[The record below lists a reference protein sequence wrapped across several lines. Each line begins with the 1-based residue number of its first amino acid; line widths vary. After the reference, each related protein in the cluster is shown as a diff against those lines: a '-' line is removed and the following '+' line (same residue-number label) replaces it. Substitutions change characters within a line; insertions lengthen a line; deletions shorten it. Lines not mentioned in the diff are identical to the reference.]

1 MSSGRFDFAK
11 LEALRLLSKKILDD
25 HARSLRYFEFD
36 NGGYGHIDNQK
47 CSISSTATCVISL
60 TERGLW
66 GPQKAKTKALIGY
79 LLAKDKSAG
88 LPRDNPF
95 TAAWILEAVH
105 ALKDLS
111 DALDEPE
118 TDEINKKIDVLRE
131 AMNSESGG
139 VSMGPYPP
147 PGYLTQLAVRALR
160 DWQKLSGDLIRK
172 TQNWAW
178 SEVSKQLTLIQAKSK
193 SQDAFAVV
201 YSLIVATMLT
211 PKKSITPE
219 QSSIQRTAVSIFFDC
234 QLLDGTWPLS
244 RPLFHYPAFGNAYCY
259 EYEMLT
265 QLLQQ
270 NDLTDLLLEYL
281 PNISLA
287 VDAAVNTAYRLG
299 PRVQAWASGHHP
311 QLAEPESWS
320 TASVYH
326 FFYKLDRLLAEAV
339 RRELFRHLELP
350 APSFSPPHSEKVEF
364 APGMLD
370 SVVVVHDDP
379 LSLKDFLWD
388 KFVGPIS
395 KKAPGISKGVGLDN
409 GTPRSAIFFG
419 PPGTSKTKLSE
430 YIADFLGW
438 PFLSIDPS
446 MLLRSGMDGIQVE
459 ANSIF
464 RILEQTERVVVL
476 LDEFDELVRDRDD
489 AEQPSRLLTTSMLP
503 KLARIHSAGTLV
515 FIIATNNISRFDLAI
530 RRRGRFDR
538 LFQVMPP
545 SLSSKLEKKDWGEGR
560 NVDVSKKFDE
570 WKIPIKGDV
579 EKQLSALTFGE
590 FNSFASE
597 LAIVATPIEAADRLR
612 TAYESCTLLMKA
624 GMKDRNAVET
634 WEDRCKSEA
643 RLTS

>member
-1 MSSGRFDFAK
+1 MRGEKFEFAK
-11 LEALRLLSKKILDD
+11 LEALRLLSKKILND
-25 HARSLRYFEFD
+25 HAPSLGYFEFE
-36 NGGYGHIDNQK
+36 NGGYGHIDNRK
-47 CSISSTATCVISL
+47 CSVSSTATCVMSL

-66 GPQKAKTKALIGY
+66 KHQGAKTKGLIGF
-79 LLAKDKSAG
+79 LLSRGKSAG
-88 LPRDNPF
+88 LLEGNPF
-95 TAAWILEAVH
+95 TGAWILEAVH
-105 ALKDLS
+105 ALKELS
-111 DALDEPE
+111 DPLDQLEK
-118 TDEINKKIDVLRE
+118 DEITKKINVLRE
-131 AMNSESGG
+131 AINSGSGG

-147 PGYLTQLAVRALR
+147 SGYLTQLAVRALR
-160 DWQKLSGDLIRK
+160 DWLALPQELIEK
-172 TQNWAW
+172 TQKWAW

-193 SQDAFAVV
+193 AQDAFAVV

-211 PKKSITPE
+211 PRKSITPE
-219 QSSIQRTAVSIFFDC
+219 QSSIQRTAVKIFFDC
-234 QLLDGTWPLS
+234 QLPDGTWPLS

-265 QLLQQ
+265 QLLQED
-270 NDLTDLLLEYL
+270 DLTDLLLDYL
-281 PNISLA
+281 PHINLA
-287 VDAAVNTAYRLG
+287 VDAAVNTAYRLE

-350 APSFSPPHSEKVEF
+350 SPSFNPPHSEKREF
-364 APGMLD
+364 APNMLD
-370 SVVVVHDDP
+370 SFVVVHDEQ

-395 KKAPGISKGVGLDN
+395 KKAHSILKGVGLDS

-430 YIADFLGW
+430 YIASFLGW

-476 LDEFDELVRDRDD
+476 LDEFDELVLDRID

-503 KLARIHSAGTLV
+503 KLARIHAAGTLV

-538 LFQVMPP
+538 LCQVMPP
-545 SLSSKLEKKDWGEGR
+545 SAQSKLTKKDWGEGK
-560 NVDVSKKFDE
+560 NVDIARKLADCGIS
-570 WKIPIKGDV
+570 IKGDI
-579 EKQLSALTFGE
+579 EKQLGALTFGE
-590 FNSFASE
+590 CNSFASE
-597 LAIVATPIEAADRLR
+597 LANVSEQLAAAECLR
-612 TAYESCTLLMKA
+612 DAYQNCTLLMKA
-624 GMKDRNAVET
+624 GTKKNSTVET
-634 WEDRCKSEA
+634 WEDRCKVEE
-643 RLTS
+643 RLTN